1 MSVSFNP
8 AARSTMV
15 PSVSQLVELQGHTY
29 EDGRTVSAALLETLK
44 RCGCWLEER
53 KNVSSTRM
61 ERMDICFEVR
71 LSAADELYS
80 GLVAAGVEFTRE
92 AHQAMTWLCTLRRHE
107 GPRSL
112 RTVCVRMEMSFLEE
126 YAQEMGMMATGH
138 A

>member
-1 MSVSFNP
+1 MPVLPNP
-8 AARSTMV
+8 IAHSTMV
-15 PSVSQLVELQGHTY
+15 PAVSQLVELQGYSY
-29 EDGRTVSAALLETLK
+29 EDNGTVAAALLETLK
-44 RCGCWLEER
+44 RCGCWAEER
-53 KNVSSTRM
+53 LNVAPS
-61 ERMDICFEVR
+61 RMDICFEVR
-71 LSAADELYS
+71 LSAADEIYS

-107 GPRSL
+107 GPRSF